1 MLYWDKLRPKSVL
14 DVFNP
19 ELPTIVDIEIQIGEM
34 GINALMVKWMNSFL
48 QFYSTNGTMDAIQ
61 VSDTINLIRETYAN
75 YTQED
80 FKLFFNMAKKGMFG
94 QIFGRIDGE
103 VIMNWLAKYD
113 IHRDTVA
120 QSESIKEAE
129 KYKALVKLETDG
141 IYYSDYLK
149 LKARAA
155 SGDKEAIEMLKP
167 PSK

>member
-129 KYKALVKLETDG
+129 KYKALVKLET
-141 IYYSDYLK
+141 
-149 LKARAA
+149 
-155 SGDKEAIEMLKP
+155 
-167 PSK
+167 